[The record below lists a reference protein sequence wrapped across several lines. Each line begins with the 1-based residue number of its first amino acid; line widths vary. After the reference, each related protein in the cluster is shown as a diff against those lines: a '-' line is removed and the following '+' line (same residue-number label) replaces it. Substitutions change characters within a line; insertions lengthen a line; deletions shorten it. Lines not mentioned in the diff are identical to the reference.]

1 MRINKNYNSS
11 SYSTLQSCLFGAV
24 TLTKNIGIDE
34 YRYSGYEI
42 GFYRKEEFSF
52 SDGFGKNCII
62 FGVDMSSLVHVD
74 KKKKDILFFGEGPI
88 QGLDGTTLTAEKNIQ
103 STLLKITQKFV

>member
-1 MRINKNYNSS
+1 
-11 SYSTLQSCLFGAV
+11 
-24 TLTKNIGIDE
+24 
-34 YRYSGYEI
+34 
-42 GFYRKEEFSF
+42 
-52 SDGFGKNCII
+52 
-62 FGVDMSSLVHVD
+62 MSSLVHVD